1 MRPKARTSEAA
12 MGVLQDKTI
21 DIKCAACG
29 RTTRK
34 SIAWVKNN
42 TSFKCSCGSETRLDS
57 PEFKATVA
65 KAEADFRKSE

>member
-1 MRPKARTSEAA
+1 MS
-12 MGVLQDKTI
+12 VLQDRTI

-34 SIAWVKNN
+34 SVAWVKNN
-42 TSFKCSCGSETRLDS
+42 TSFTCACGTETRLDS

-65 KAEADFRKSE
+65 QAEAGFRKVEQEGRSPGR

>member
-1 MRPKARTSEAA
+1 
-12 MGVLQDKTI
+12 MGALQDRTI
-21 DIKCAACG
+21 DIKCTVCG

-42 TSFKCSCGSETRLDS
+42 TSFTCACGAVTRIDS

-65 KAEADFRKSE
+65 QAEAEFRKLEQAGKNPGR

>member
-1 MRPKARTSEAA
+1 

-29 RTTRK
+29 QTTRK

-42 TSFKCSCGSETRLDS
+42 TSFTCSCGAVTRLDS
-57 PEFKATVA
+57 PEFKATLE
-65 KAEADFRKSE
+65 KAEADFKKLEQAAKNPGR

>member
-1 MRPKARTSEAA
+1 

-42 TSFKCSCGSETRLDS
+42 TSFKCICGAETRLDS
-57 PEFKATVA
+57 PAFKATVA
-65 KAEADFRKSE
+65 KAEADFKKLE